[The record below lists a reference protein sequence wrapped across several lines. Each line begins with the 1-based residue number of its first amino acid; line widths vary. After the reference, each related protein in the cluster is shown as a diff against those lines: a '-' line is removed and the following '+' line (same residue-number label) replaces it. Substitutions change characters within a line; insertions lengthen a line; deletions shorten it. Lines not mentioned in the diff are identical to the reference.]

1 MKIAVQTGGPE
12 ERYGIKDAY
21 RVIAEAGFDAV
32 DANVDHLF
40 RWDDIMQKKIPACF
54 LGGEKTCLEAFRPWK
69 EGAEAAG
76 IENYQAHA
84 PFPTYIYS
92 PDDPA
97 YNDALI
103 NVLEKTIMGCD
114 YIGCHKLVV
123 HPFFLAY
130 DTQLSREEEWANNID
145 RYSRLIPAAKK
156 YGVTILLENMF
167 TVYRGKLYTAC
178 CSDITTACRY
188 IDTLNEI
195 AGEKLFAFC
204 LDTGHLL
211 ITGQDI
217 KETMLQLEHRIE
229 AFHVHDNNG
238 ASDQHLAPYMGVMDW
253 NRFIE
258 GLREI
263 GFNQTMSFETF
274 NIWNVMDREIAPEML
289 RVIAKTGRMFAR
301 RAEE

>member
-54 LGGEKTCLEAFRPWK
+54 LGGEKTCLEAFHPWK

-167 TVYRGKLYTAC
+167 TVYRGKL
-178 CSDITTACRY
+178 
-188 IDTLNEI
+188 
-195 AGEKLFAFC
+195 
-204 LDTGHLL
+204 
-211 ITGQDI
+211 
-217 KETMLQLEHRIE
+217 
-229 AFHVHDNNG
+229 
-238 ASDQHLAPYMGVMDW
+238 
-253 NRFIE
+253 
-258 GLREI
+258 
-263 GFNQTMSFETF
+263 
-274 NIWNVMDREIAPEML
+274 
-289 RVIAKTGRMFAR
+289 
-301 RAEE
+301 